1 MCLVYRSAVGLN
13 ELLCGDCTK
22 LPRPQRACSCRPK
35 ARICGRHLAAQSA
48 GFTETAGLPAWE
60 TREPPGHEA
69 TAVAVLPKRTA
80 CDESEPGAPLQ
91 SPMRLAPQASTKKTV
106 NLGTL
111 TLTCI

>member
-1 MCLVYRSAVGLN
+1 MCLVYRSAFGLN

-60 TREPPGHEA
+60 NRAPPGHEA
-69 TAVAVLPKRTA
+69 R
-80 CDESEPGAPLQ
+80 SEEHTSELQ
-91 SPMRLAPQASTKKTV
+91 SLMHTSYYVYCLKT
-106 NLGTL
+106 NQIGQS
-111 TLTCI
+111 IQPKHNNNR